1 MSLPMAALVP
11 GLTGTEGSGVL
22 EEDAVLAKVDLV
34 AVLQDAG
41 RHLPPADVRAV
52 EALEVFHDEDGSR
65 RVAIDAQMVARD
77 ARIVEHDGVGLQP
90 TDGHGVGTQ
99 RDAGDLG
106 AVLEDV
112 KRGHGSNLP
121 PCSGFCIPAE
131 SIFRRHMVRSG
142 TIIGLAT
149 GVLLLGA
156 AGAGLWYWSH
166 QSAPASSLA
175 RTGTAPTGAESD
187 SVLARHVRDLHDS
200 LESVDSALREAQI
213 SEAEVPPELVQRQAG
228 LWERY
233 TWARTRLSEAID
245 AAHPDSAR
253 PVAVASPAPPP
264 PEASGSEL
272 SAMLGNLATWLW
284 VIAGLGAFA
293 VAVLAWLLLF
303 RRPAPAPSRPLTE
316 PTIRM
321 DRNVRLPVSDPTSS
335 REPTYTQMRQAQ
347 ARAAA
352 PRPPEEEE
360 YDDAPAAP
368 LPRTGRHAWENTVSQ
383 PQPQM
388 APSEPTAVQDYVVS
402 MAKRGRTPAEIARR
416 LRIPQDQVDLILRLR
431 RNA

>member
-1 MSLPMAALVP
+1 
-11 GLTGTEGSGVL
+11 
-22 EEDAVLAKVDLV
+22 
-34 AVLQDAG
+34 
-41 RHLPPADVRAV
+41 
-52 EALEVFHDEDGSR
+52 
-65 RVAIDAQMVARD
+65 
-77 ARIVEHDGVGLQP
+77 
-90 TDGHGVGTQ
+90 
-99 RDAGDLG
+99 
-106 AVLEDV
+106 
-112 KRGHGSNLP
+112 
-121 PCSGFCIPAE
+121 
-131 SIFRRHMVRSG
+131 MVRSG

-166 QSAPASSLA
+166 QSAPAGAAGRVVPSVS
-175 RTGTAPTGAESD
+175 GAESD

-213 SEAEVPPELVQRQAG
+213 SEAEVPVELVQRQSG

-233 TWARTRLSEAID
+233 TWARTRLSEALD
-245 AAHPDSAR
+245 ASRPGTTD
-253 PVAVASPAPPP
+253 PVAVASPPAPPAP
-264 PEASGSEL
+264 SASGAEL
-272 SAMLGNLATWLW
+272 STMLGSLATWLW
-284 VIAGLGAFA
+284 VIAGIGAFA

-316 PTIRM
+316 PTMRM
-321 DRNVRLPVSDPTSS
+321 DRNVRMPVSEPTAP
-335 REPTYTQMRQAQ
+335 REATYTQMRKAQ

-352 PRPPEEEE
+352 ALPPEDDG
-360 YDDAPAAP
+360 YDEAPAAP

-388 APSEPTAVQDYVVS
+388 APNEPTAVQDYVVS

-431 RNA
+431 RNS